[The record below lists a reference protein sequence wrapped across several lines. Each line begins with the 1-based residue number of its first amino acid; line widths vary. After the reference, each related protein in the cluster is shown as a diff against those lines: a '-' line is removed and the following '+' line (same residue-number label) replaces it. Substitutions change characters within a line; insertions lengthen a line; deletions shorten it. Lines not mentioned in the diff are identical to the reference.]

1 MKEEK
6 EEAKANFN
14 ITNCKNPQIKNSL
27 NPNKMKQAENP
38 VKFLT
43 KKIGYFNVECL
54 GKYSKKAKGKNIT
67 KEGRWSKEEQEKFLE
82 GITLY
87 GTNWKKIRALVK
99 TRNSIQVCSHAQK
112 FFSRMKT
119 FKDEELGLDF
129 TLNSICSI
137 TDMVNQIKSISNNY
151 NINEIS
157 KSLKNKIN
165 NKSNLNYENINKIK
179 YINENFN
186 YNDSTKIST
195 DINYD
200 KTSNNLLKINNQNYN
215 LSNILNKEKD
225 LENIYKASLLNYYS
239 NPYID
244 LLISNYL
251 KSNSNINNLLLPLLK
266 EQNDIINIINTI
278 NNLNKKRK
286 INQINLLDNQIYNNI
301 ESNILNNN
309 LLLFDNNNKLN
320 INNII
325 Q

>member
-6 EEAKANFN
+6 EEAKTNFN
-14 ITNCKNPQIKNSL
+14 ITNFKNLQIKNSL

-87 GTNWKKIRALVK
+87 GTNWKKIRSLVK

-186 YNDSTKIST
+186 YNDSTKLST

-200 KTSNNLLKINNQNYN
+200 EISNNLLKKNNQNYN

-244 LLISNYL
+244 ILINNYL
-251 KSNSNINNLLLPLLK
+251 KSNPNINNLLLSLLK
-266 EQNDIINIINTI
+266 EQNNIINTI
-278 NNLNKKRK
+278 NIINSLNNNKN
-286 INQINLLDNQIYNNI
+286 INQINMLENQINNNNL
-301 ESNILNNN
+301 ESNIFNNN
-309 LLLFDNNNKLN
+309 LLLFNNNNSLN
-320 INNII
+320 KSNE
-325 Q
+325 